1 MMRDVQSQAADT
13 HSSID
18 DAIFYALTRS
28 ICPQCKRVIDA
39 QVNLRDG
46 RVYMRKRCPEH
57 GWMEAL
63 LYDDAEAY
71 VSSQKYNKPG
81 TAPLGYSTEVKDGCP
96 LDCGLCPEHKQHT
109 CLALI
114 EVNTVCNL
122 SCPTCF
128 ANAGKGYNLTLQ
140 EAEGMLDRFV
150 ELEAQPEVVQ
160 FSGGE
165 PTIHPQIL
173 EMLRAAKERSIPHVM
188 LNTNGVRIARDDR
201 FIEALAEL
209 RPSIFLQ
216 FDGLEDRTYQ
226 ILRGEPLFETK
237 LRALERLA
245 EADLDVILVP
255 AIERGVNE
263 HEVGAIVRFG
273 LEHPAV
279 RGVNF
284 QPVTHVGRHEE
295 FDPMDRVTIPEVVR
309 GIEAQT
315 DGVFVKDDFVPVP
328 CCFPT
333 CSSVTYAYVDRD
345 VVTPLPRVLNVDD
358 YLDYITNRTFPDLSM
373 DVKRALEGL
382 WSAAAVPGST
392 ATAERFGCAG
402 CDFLDNVDVQKLKKH
417 VFMVMVKAYMD
428 AYTLDVKQLMKCCVG
443 VLTPDGRMIP
453 FCAYNTVGYR
463 EQVRTQLAGRLL
475 RP

>member
-1 MMRDVQSQAADT
+1 
-13 HSSID
+13 
-18 DAIFYALTRS
+18 
-28 ICPQCKRVIDA
+28 
-39 QVNLRDG
+39 
-46 RVYMRKRCPEH
+46 
-57 GWMEAL
+57 
-63 LYDDAEAY
+63 
-71 VSSQKYNKPG
+71 
-81 TAPLGYSTEVKDGCP
+81 
-96 LDCGLCPEHKQHT
+96 
-109 CLALI
+109 
-114 EVNTVCNL
+114 
-122 SCPTCF
+122 
-128 ANAGKGYNLTLQ
+128 
-140 EAEGMLDRFV
+140 MLDRFV

-328 CCFPT
+328 CCFPPP
-333 CSSVTYAYVDRD
+333 VA
-345 VVTPLPRVLNVDD
+345 P
-358 YLDYITNRTFPDLSM
+358 
-373 DVKRALEGL
+373 
-382 WSAAAVPGST
+382 
-392 ATAERFGCAG
+392 
-402 CDFLDNVDVQKLKKH
+402 
-417 VFMVMVKAYMD
+417 
-428 AYTLDVKQLMKCCVG
+428 
-443 VLTPDGRMIP
+443 
-453 FCAYNTVGYR
+453 
-463 EQVRTQLAGRLL
+463 
-475 RP
+475 